1 MGRIALHGLCNPV
14 YSSFMTLPKKDRLS
28 VLDVLRNGR
37 PRRFRLNQ
45 EALKLL
51 NAVQLSNPIRQLYL
65 KWSSDCE
72 WEEAAFLKEL
82 QERVPQ
88 ANLTQRT
95 AILSAAAVAAYHAE
109 TGWPIVQILLCDDA
123 PQFDWLARLS
133 NVGTRRSPY
142 KKLMPVIP
150 LHRQLAGRLP
160 QTLLGLLP

>member
-1 MGRIALHGLCNPV
+1 MGRIGMPWLCNPV

-51 NAVQLSNPIRQLYL
+51 NACAL
-65 KWSSDCE
+65 KPDPAAVIE
-72 WEEAAFLKEL
+72 MEQRLRVEEAVFLKEL

-109 TGWPIVQILLCDDA
+109 TGWPSSD
-123 PQFDWLARLS
+123 
-133 NVGTRRSPY
+133 T
-142 KKLMPVIP
+142 P
-150 LHRQLAGRLP
+150 LR
-160 QTLLGLLP
+160 